1 MTFNA
6 LSVDL
11 EEYFQVSNF
20 ERVIDREQWD
30 ALPSRLADATGRLL
44 DAFDATGSR
53 ATFFVL
59 GWIAERH
66 AGLVREI
73 AARGH
78 EIACHGYGHELVYD
92 LGPDRFRADLQRARK
107 AIEDAHGAPV
117 RGYRAPSFSITR
129 RSLWALPILAEEGFS
144 FDSSIF
150 PIRHHRYGIPEFSR
164 EPVRLDLG
172 GGASIHEFPMTTL
185 RAGPLRLPLA
195 GGAYLRFL
203 PGTLFR
209 WGFERLVRAGRPTV
223 VYVHPWEID
232 PDQPRQDVDWK
243 VRINHYHGL
252 DRNESR
258 LQRLLERFDFAP
270 VGEILG
276 HLERVAKLPRCTL
289 AEFTEGA
296 PSTHH
301 EDPTEYA
308 GSRQNF
314 PAWIPTT
321 GEDKPLLPRLTHRR

>member
-1 MTFNA
+1 LTFNA

-20 ERVIDREQWD
+20 DSVIPREHWNT
-30 ALPSRLADATGRLL
+30 LPSRLSDATSRLL
-44 DAFDATGSR
+44 DAFDATESR

-66 AGLVREI
+66 GSLVREI

-92 LGPDRFRADLQRARK
+92 LGPERFRADLQRARK
-107 AIEDAHGAPV
+107 AIEDAQGSPV

-129 RSLWALPILAEEGFS
+129 RSLWALRILAEEGFA

-172 GGASIHEFPMTTL
+172 GGASIREFPMTTL
-185 RAGPLRLPLA
+185 PAGPVQLPLA

-203 PGTLFR
+203 PGALFR
-209 WGFERLVRAGRPTV
+209 WGFERLVKAGQPTV
-223 VYVHPWEID
+223 LYLHPWEID
-232 PDQPRQDVDWK
+232 PDQPRQDVGWK

-258 LQRLLERFDFAP
+258 LRRLLERFHFAP

-276 HLERVAKLPRCTL
+276 QLQLLGQLPQY
-289 AEFTEGA
+289 
-296 PSTHH
+296 S
-301 EDPTEYA
+301 
-308 GSRQNF
+308 
-314 PAWIPTT
+314 
-321 GEDKPLLPRLTHRR
+321 LPGLTSGCP